1 MNHIL
6 IVDASESDRR
16 IISGLLTRAGY
27 NPICVGSM
35 EAAKD
40 EAEKL
45 PPGTVIVV
53 GIKFHGGTAKEF
65 IDWHKAKGKRFKA
78 ITIVDR
84 MDATEICELMRNHGA
99 VDVVQRA
106 AIDKR
111 LVEVVQ
117 KQTAPMRAVPSP
129 QEIVLIPRTEET
141 IKRLQTDIDRAAAT
155 DTNVIII
162 GESGTGK
169 EQIARIICAKSSRSD
184 KPVIMLEAGGAALV
198 GKHDPESGNSK
209 MYDRISGYFN
219 DVEGGTLIIKN
230 IQLLSFDKQSVFL
243 HILANESHDVRI
255 LCTASPDILGKLKT
269 EEFRESLFYRLRCSD
284 ITVPSLRQMPDDI
297 IVIAEYLLGQYAS
310 KNDCPVKRLDA
321 SAKKVLKYHAWP
333 GNIRELKHLLEIS
346 AFHANGEVITSNDL
360 LFSQSEPEPAES
372 FRLHDEAWQKRLIIQ
387 ALEKTG
393 GNISRASL
401 LLGIS
406 RNTLSTKMKML
417 KLK

>member
-16 IISGLLTRAGY
+16 TISGLLTRAGY
-27 NPICVGSM
+27 SPVCAGNM
-35 EAAKD
+35 EAAKN

-45 PPGTVIVV
+45 PPGTVTVV
-53 GIKFHGGTAKEF
+53 GIKFPGGTAKEF
-65 IDWHKAKGKRFKA
+65 IDWSKNLGKGLRA

-84 MDATEICELMRNHGA
+84 MDAAEIYSVMQNHGA
-99 VDVVQRA
+99 VDIIQRA
-106 AIDKR
+106 AIDKQ
-111 LVEVVQ
+111 LIETVQ
-117 KQTAPMRAVPSP
+117 RQTASMRDLPCS
-129 QEIVLIPRTEET
+129 QEIVLIPRTEQT

-169 EQIARIICAKSSRSD
+169 EQIARIICAKSRRSD

-219 DVEGGTLIIKN
+219 NVEGGTLIIKN

-243 HILANESHDVRI
+243 HILANESHNVRI
-255 LCTASPDILGKLKT
+255 LCTASPDILDKLKNG
-269 EEFRESLFYRLRCSD
+269 EFRESLFYRLRYSD
-284 ITVPSLRQMPDDI
+284 VTVPSLRQTPDDI
-297 IVIAEYLLGQYAS
+297 LVVAEYLLEQYATT
-310 KNDCPVKRLDA
+310 NRCQVKRLDV
-321 SAKKVLKYHAWP
+321 SAKKALKYHSWP

-346 AFHANGEVITSNDL
+346 AFHANGDVITSNDL
-360 LFSQSEPEPAES
+360 LFSQSEPEPVES
-372 FRLHDEAWQKRLIIQ
+372 FRLHDEAWQKRLIVQ

-393 GNISRASL
+393 GNISRASV